1 MNKMSE
7 IFGIDIFNLI
17 YSMSIPENPCM
28 QSVLSVFY
36 RNTIF
41 LSASS
46 LTSTNINM
54 VKVSSEE
61 PP

>member
-17 YSMSIPENPCM
+17 YSMSIPENPCR